1 MKTNK
6 NIDNSGVLKVKNV
19 MDQQSFMLRST
30 HYVLAVLMSLTL
42 LLIILMNYCLLH
54 LNVATE

>member
-6 NIDNSGVLKVKNV
+6 NIDNSGVLKVKNI

-30 HYVLAVLMSLTL
+30 HYVFIALE
-42 LLIILMNYCLLH
+42 LIN
-54 LNVATE
+54 